1 MDMILINVTD
11 VPGVQAGDEVVIFG
25 KQGNQMISIEELAIK
40 GKTLPYEILCN
51 ISKRVPRVYKNE

>member
-1 MDMILINVTD
+1 MDMILVNVTD